1 VKKASLLAILLIG
14 ILLLGAASAYSSQE
28 HDENWVEE
36 YPSVIVRARV
46 LAVSPYEEIKDD
58 WYYTGKQQVTVE
70 VLRGRFQGQTYTID
84 NYFTGISYQ
93 DMPVKEGDH
102 VLLLLELDGTR
113 VRSVHLYE
121 YGRDRYLYILLGLF
135 IAGTILIAGTKGLKA
150 LLALLFA
157 GAVVVLGMLPLILQ
171 GHNPYVMVLLAAA
184 LIAVFSLVLY
194 GGFTARSVAAIAGT
208 LGGVLGA
215 VLTAFLFGHATRL
228 TGFNADVEML
238 FSRGMPTSLDL
249 RGLLIAGFIICSLG
263 AVMDLSQSISAWVFD
278 YRKTNPLLTFKGLFI
293 TGFRTGKDKLAR
305 TIIVIMLACA
315 GVALPLMLLFAARE
329 MSYLNI
335 ANLDMIATET
345 VRAMAGGFGLLA
357 AAPASAAA
365 AAFLAS
371 KGLGSKKT
379 GQV

>member
-1 VKKASLLAILLIG
+1 MKKASLLALLLVG
-14 ILLLGAASAYSSQE
+14 TLLLGAASAYSSQE
-28 HDENWVEE
+28 NNEDRVDEH
-36 YPSVIVRARV
+36 PSVIVRAKV

-58 WYYTGKQQVTVE
+58 WYYNGKQQVVVE
-70 VLRGRFQGQTYTID
+70 VMRGRFQGQTYEID

-93 DMPVKEGDH
+93 DMPIKEGDQ
-102 VLLLLELDGTR
+102 VLLLMELDGSR
-113 VRSVHLYE
+113 VLSVQLYE

-135 IAGTILIAGTKGLKA
+135 VAVTILIAGTKGLKA

-157 GAVVVLGMLPLILQ
+157 GAVVMLGMLPLILQ
-171 GHNPYVMVLLAAA
+171 GRNPYIVTLLASA

-194 GGFTARSVAAIAGT
+194 GGFTARSLAAIAGT
-208 LGGVLGA
+208 LGGEVGA

-238 FSRGMPTSLDL
+238 FSWGMPTNLDL

-263 AVMDLSQSISAWVFD
+263 AVIDLSQSISASVFD
-278 YRKTNPLLTFKGLFI
+278 FRRSNPLLTFKGLFI
-293 TGFRTGKDKLAR
+293 AGFRSGKDKLAR
-305 TIIVIMLACA
+305 TLTVIMLAFA
-315 GVALPLMLLFAARE
+315 GVAMPLLLLFAARE

-345 VRAMAGGFGLLA
+345 VRAMASGFGLLA
-357 AAPASAAA
+357 AAPVAAAA

-371 KGLGSKKT
+371 KGLDSKKT
-379 GQV
+379 GRV